1 MEELLRFIS
10 PVQFSKPR
18 YVRKDVELSGVRLKK
33 GDKII
38 AMLAAANLDPQANGH
53 PEKLDLE
60 RKPNRH
66 IAFAPGKEQ

>member
-1 MEELLRFIS
+1 M
-10 PVQFSKPR
+10 Q
-18 YVRKDVELSGVRLKK
+18 KDVELSGVRLKK